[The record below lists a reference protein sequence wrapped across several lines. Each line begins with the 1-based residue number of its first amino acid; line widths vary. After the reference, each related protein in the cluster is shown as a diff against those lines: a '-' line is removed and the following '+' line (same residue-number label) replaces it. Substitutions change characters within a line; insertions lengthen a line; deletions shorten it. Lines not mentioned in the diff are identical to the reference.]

1 MINMLILSLL
11 LLCSTSL
18 NAQSMSDGNYL
29 VPVDHLWGLPA
40 QGCALR
46 AIYPTGYDPILG
58 AVYNCYY
65 IITEIA
71 PNRQILVYTDDD
83 MVIGKDGYCYASFY
97 GLSRLEPLLMM
108 AGGDTVLPVAKYIY
122 TQADKYLLGEET
134 EGCLFVYGG
143 PQRVYNYFQT
153 DPADYSGMWGEGRP
167 GLWND
172 GIESIK
178 AWSTM
183 TETVKGKEIHYDESR
198 MRYPFYSWVD
208 SGLNFNNASLF
219 WAEGEAGPGIGG
231 TIEVAFSRSS
241 DHVMVL
247 NGAVDL
253 ARLNLYKDNNRLR
266 RVLIRGGDGT
276 FAFEYTFEDFVGFH
290 KITFPSETR
299 SITIT
304 ILDVYKGLKW
314 DDTCIS
320 AIYLKQPPLRPR
332 AEYEAAIES
341 YVRLKGY
348 DRLIMEYEKA
358 RGGMKK
364 DL

>member
-1 MINMLILSLL
+1 MSILVLALL
-11 LLCSTSL
+11 LLWSTGL
-18 NAQSMSDGNYL
+18 QAQSLGDDNYL
-29 VPVDHLWGLPA
+29 VPVDHMWGLPA
-40 QGCALR
+40 QGCALK

-58 AVYNCYY
+58 VIYNGYY
-65 IITEIA
+65 VLNEFVQNNKII
-71 PNRQILVYTDDD
+71 VYTDDD
-83 MVIGKDGYCYASFY
+83 VVIGKDAYCYASFY
-97 GLSRLEPLLMM
+97 DIALDEPILML
-108 AGGDTVLPVAKYIY
+108 AGGDTVIPISKCLYSPLSE
-122 TQADKYLLGEET
+122 DWLGLET
-134 EGCLFVYGG
+134 EGYSYVYGG
-143 PQRVYNYFQT
+143 FERVYNYFQHS
-153 DPADYSGMWGEGRP
+153 PADYSGMWGEGRP

-178 AWSTM
+178 AWSAM
-183 TETVKGKEIHYDESR
+183 TETVKGKVIHYDESR